1 MKAIICTACGSRE
14 FEEQNGTRICRYCG
28 TVYKTLKKSQS
39 STIALDDDISRL
51 LQKCK
56 NDPKNAKRY
65 ANLILDIDPLNKEAH
80 KYL

>member
-1 MKAIICTACGSRE
+1 MRAIICTACGSRE
-14 FEEQNGTRICRYCG
+14 FIEQNGTRICRYCG
-28 TVYKTLKKSQS
+28 TVYKVLKNVQKTS
-39 STIALDDDISRL
+39 IALNDDISRL